1 MSRLAR
7 VVELVLIRQLRGIVT
22 RQQYT
27 PVPMHIVCLIVNHI
41 DDDQGPSLL
50 LVVYHHQ
57 TLSTATTSVYITY
70 NCSETHTITTN
81 NDNEDYVYLR

>member
-1 MSRLAR
+1 MFR
-7 VVELVLIRQLRGIVT
+7 VVDLVLIRQLRGIVT
-22 RQQYT
+22 RKQYT